1 MKTFLAALGILLA
14 ATVGFL
20 GGTVAVLLRGMP
32 QVSSLQD
39 FAPPSS
45 SKVYASDGSL
55 VAEFATER
63 RTPVPLDALP
73 ADLVRCVLAI
83 EDHRYFEHMGINVG
97 RIVKALVVDL
107 VEGRI
112 VEGGSTITQQLVKVL
127 FLKPEKTFSRK
138 VREAFLALE
147 IERRYTKREILSLYL
162 NQIYLGNGAYGVAAA
177 AEVYFGRPLAGL
189 TLSECALLAALP
201 KAPQTYDPFHHPDRA
216 RARRA
221 VVLERMAELGWAD
234 AATARAAEE
243 DPLPVP
249 RPRRAAAPYFVETV
263 RRQLIERLGSELVYQ
278 GGLRVYTTL
287 DSHLQQVAEQAV
299 AQGLAAVEKR
309 HPGRK
314 AAPVQGAALAVDPLT
329 GAVRAQ
335 VGGRNWI
342 ESSFDRSLQARR
354 QPGSSFKPFIY
365 LAALEA
371 GWTEA
376 SVLNDAPSIYPGAR
390 PDTPWRPDNYD
401 REFLGKMTLRRA
413 LALSRNVP
421 AVRLLDRI
429 GKPRVDELAH
439 RMGLA
444 GPLGEGLATALG
456 VGGATLLELVRA
468 YAALPAG
475 GLMPEPYWI
484 RAVYGPD
491 ERNLWPPP
499 ASPRKVLDPVT
510 AYVGS
515 DLLKAVVDSG
525 TGYKAHALGFPVGG
539 KTGTTDDLRDAWF
552 VGFSSRLATGVWVG
566 RDDNRPLGA
575 GESGSDAAL
584 PIWVE
589 IMRASASDGPPP
601 PWPVPDSVTFDA
613 IDTTTGERTAPG
625 TGTTV
630 AFARPPEPL
639 EPAADEPPPEPTAPP
654 EANP

>member
-1 MKTFLAALGILLA
+1 MRRFLAAMGILLA

-20 GGTVAVLLRGMP
+20 GGTVAVLLRGLP
-32 QVSSLQD
+32 QVSALED

-55 VAEFATER
+55 LAEFATER

-73 ADLVRCVLAI
+73 PDLVRCFLAI

-97 RIVKALVVDL
+97 RIAKALVVDML
-107 VEGRI
+107 HGRI

-127 FLKPEKTFSRK
+127 FLKPERTFSRK

-147 IERRYTKREILSLYL
+147 IERRYTKTEILSLYL

-177 AEVYFGRPLAGL
+177 AELYFGRPLSGL

-201 KAPQTYDPFHHPDRA
+201 KAPQTYDPFRHPDRA

-221 VVLERMAELGWAD
+221 VVLERVAELGWA
-234 AATARAAEE
+234 ATSAVKAAEE
-243 DPLPVP
+243 DPLPLP

-263 RRQLIERLGSELVYQ
+263 RRQLVDHLGSDLVYQ

-287 DSHLQQVAEQAV
+287 DSRLQQAAEQAV
-299 AQGLAAVEKR
+299 ARGIAAVEKR
-309 HPGRK
+309 HSGRK
-314 AAPVQGAALAVDPLT
+314 AAPVQGSALVLDPLT
-329 GAVRAQ
+329 GAIRAQ
-335 VGGRNWI
+335 VGGRDWV
-342 ESSFDRSLQARR
+342 ESSFDRSLQAHR
-354 QPGSSFKPFIY
+354 QPGSAFKPFIY

-371 GWTEA
+371 GWNQA
-376 SVLNDAPSIYPGAR
+376 STLLDSPVRYPGAT
-390 PDTPWRPDNYD
+390 PDKPWQPDNYD
-401 REFLGKMTLRRA
+401 RTFMGRMTLRKA

-421 AVRLLDRI
+421 TVRLLDSI
-429 GKPRVDELAH
+429 GRPRVDELAH

-444 GPLGEGLATALG
+444 GPFGEGLAAALG
-456 VGGATLLELVRA
+456 VGGTTLVELVRA

-491 ERNLWPPP
+491 DRNLWPPP
-499 ASPRKVLDPVT
+499 PPPRKVLSPVT
-510 AYVGS
+510 AYMGA

-525 TGYKAHALGFPVGG
+525 TGFKAHSLGFPVAG

-552 VGFSSRLATGVWVG
+552 VGFSSRLAAGVWVG

-584 PIWVE
+584 PIWID
-589 IMRASASDGPPP
+589 IMAAGAGDGPPP
-601 PWPVPDSVTFDA
+601 PWPVPEGVSFGA
-613 IDTTTGERTAPG
+613 IDTTSGEHSGPADGTA
-625 TGTTV
+625 V
-630 AFARPPEPL
+630 AFPRAPERPESGQGDAAPEPL
-639 EPAADEPPPEPTAPP
+639 PEEGKP
-654 EANP
+654 